1 MSVPGHWIPYAR
13 EDGEVVEWIDMQSQ
27 APDLVPVDRLGRPLA
42 AVSEWPEAEE
52 ALERRGLRFLM
63 DKFTYQGRTVRIR
76 TVDDHRIVV
85 TTAVSDAVGDVGEE
99 FVLAFPAGA
108 ELREGP
114 AR

>member
-1 MSVPGHWIPYAR
+1 MAVPDHWIPHGR
-13 EDGEVVEWIDMQSQ
+13 EDGEVIGWIDMQSQ

-63 DKFTYQGRTVRIR
+63 DKFTYQGREVRIR

-108 ELREGP
+108 ELHEGP
-114 AR
+114 TR